1 MPRSKTPVVSLEE
14 AKVRFEEWRNN
25 RRGKPEYPLRFGRLL
40 SRWLVRK
47 GLIEP
52 RGSCMWRGTI

>member
-1 MPRSKTPVVSLEE
+1 MPRSKAPSSALKKQECVSKNGEPI
-14 AKVRFEEWRNN
+14 VG
-25 RRGKPEYPLRFGRLL
+25 GKREYPLSFGRLL
-40 SRWLVRK
+40 SRWLGRK